1 MAMKFDPFRELD
13 RMAGALLDP
22 RQRLRLMPIDLYRE
36 GDHYILNADLPGID
50 PGSVDVD
57 VDGQLLT
64 IRAERTIHVPEGA
77 TWLNRERE
85 SGTFLRQLNLGQ
97 GINIEGIS
105 AKYENG
111 VLSVFIPVSE
121 RAKPRKIEV
130 SSSYTGDS
138 NVISG
143 ESETVSSTIGSGT
156 SSGSASSSG
165 SGGSGSGSGSGMGGS
180 GSGSGSGMGSSGSG
194 SGSGMGSSGSG
205 SGSGMGG
212 SGSGS
217 GSGGFGSGSSG
228 GSGSGGMD
236 SSGSGS
242 GSSGS

>member
-143 ESETVSSTIGSGT
+143 ESETVSSSVGSG
-156 SSGSASSSG
+156 SSGPASSSG
-165 SGGSGSGSGSGMGGS
+165 SSGSGSGSGSGMGGS
-180 GSGSGSGMGSSGSG
+180 GSSG

-205 SGSGMGG
+205 
-212 SGSGS
+212 GS

-228 GSGSGGMD
+228 SSGSGSGGMD
-236 SSGSGS
+236 SSGS
-242 GSSGS
+242 

>member
-130 SSSYTGDS
+130 SSSYSGDG

-143 ESETVSSTIGSGT
+143 ESETVSSTIGSGS
-156 SSGSASSSG
+156 SSGSASG
-165 SGGSGSGSGSGMGGS
+165 SGGSGSGMGGS
-180 GSGSGSGMGSSGSG
+180 GSGSGSGMGGSGGSGSG
-194 SGSGMGSSGSG
+194 SGSGMGGS
-205 SGSGMGG
+205 GG

-228 GSGSGGMD
+228 SGGSGSGGMD
-236 SSGSGS
+236 SSGSS
-242 GSSGS
+242 GS

>member
-1 MAMKFDPFRELD
+1 MTQPKRVTAQVVDPSLFLSVKNTSTRLNGTGEKELMRMAMKFDPFRELD

-97 GINIEGIS
+97 GIDIEGIS

-143 ESETVSSTIGSGT
+143 ESETVSSSV
-156 SSGSASSSG
+156 SSGSSGSSSG
-165 SGGSGSGSGSGMGGS
+165 SPS
-180 GSGSGSGMGSSGSG
+180 GSSGSG
-194 SGSGMGSSGSG
+194 SGSG
-205 SGSGMGG
+205 
-212 SGSGS
+212 
-217 GSGGFGSGSSG
+217 SG
-228 GSGSGGMD
+228 GSGSGG
-236 SSGSGS
+236 SGSGGFSSGS
-242 GSSGS
+242 GSSGSGGMDSGSSS